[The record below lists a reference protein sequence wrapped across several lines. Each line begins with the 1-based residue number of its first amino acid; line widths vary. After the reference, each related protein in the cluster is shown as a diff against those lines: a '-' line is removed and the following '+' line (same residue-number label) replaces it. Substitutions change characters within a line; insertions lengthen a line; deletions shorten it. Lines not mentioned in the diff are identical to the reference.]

1 MREVEHTLGVPEC
14 GVPHHQFGGIVVD
27 HINDREAQG
36 LPGVLVGTL
45 PGLAG
50 GGAGLPIALPHTF
63 GLDALARVDVSDNG
77 FGKNGLAT
85 GNHFPTDTA
94 GDFQCGLQPDASD
107 PFNGDFD
114 LIVELHHAVH
124 GVGPALDCAVATSNL
139 LCGGGQ
145 PHTVHE
151 WRGQA
156 HELGGVVGGVDG
168 VVVTGDSSEWGHV
181 GGRGDYGTVDEG
193 PGSVDDFPGD
203 ATISRGRHGGVG
215 AGLAAANGET
225 FHHGGYL
232 FAIRIQFQFHRD
244 DAPRGGFGDGGAAA
258 CDVDTAAIGKLGKV
272 CLQIDHMVEVDS
284 IEQTFDN
291 WVSIS

>member
-1 MREVEHTLGVPEC
+1 M
-14 GVPHHQFGGIVVD
+14 
-27 HINDREAQG
+27 
-36 LPGVLVGTL
+36 LVGAL

-50 GGAGLPIALPHTF
+50 GGAGLPIALPHAF
-63 GLDALARVDVSDNG
+63 SLNALAGVDVGDDG
-77 FGKNGLAT
+77 FGKNSLTA

-94 GDFQCGLQPDASD
+94 GDFQCGLQPDASNAFD
-107 PFNGDFD
+107 GDFD

-124 GVGPALDCAVATSNL
+124 GVGPALNRAVATGDL

-145 PHTVHE
+145 PHAVHE

-156 HELGGVVGGVDG
+156 HELGGVIRGVDG
-168 VVVTGDSSEWGHV
+168 VIVTGDGGEWSHV
-181 GGRGDYGTVDEG
+181 SGRGNHGTVDEG
-193 PGSVDDFPGD
+193 PRGVDNFPGD
-203 ATISRGRHGGVG
+203 ATIGGSRHGGVS
-215 AGLAAANGET
+215 AGLATANGEA

-232 FAIRIQFQFHRD
+232 LTVRIQFQFHRD